1 MGRGA
6 QDTKTTLTTS
16 EARKV
21 LPRLARA
28 AAKRA
33 RPSKSPR
40 DNAVRI
46 QPRGEARCAYLVP
59 EVDLESAER
68 RIEELE
74 EELEDVALMR
84 LLEERAS
91 TDSGK
96 LTPVDDVIAELGFH
110 DLLNENAAS

>member
-6 QDTKTTLTTS
+6 EGTKAALTTS
-16 EARKV
+16 AARKA
-21 LPRLARA
+21 LPKLARA

-33 RPSKSPR
+33 KPSKSPR
-40 DNAVRI
+40 DHAVRI

-59 EVDLESAER
+59 EVDLEDAER
-68 RIEELE
+68 RIGELE

-84 LLEERAS
+84 LLEQRAL
-91 TDSGK
+91 DDDGK

-110 DLLNENAAS
+110 DLLDETRAG